1 MKITE
6 LSGVKEIARRADV
19 SIATVDR
26 VLHNRLGVAQKTKEK
41 ILNIIKEMDYKPNIL
56 AKRLASKR
64 VYKFGIL
71 IPNDHNKAGYWKA
84 PITGIESA
92 YSEFGEFGV
101 ELSYYLFDK
110 EDRKNFVEMYD
121 VIFEHPVDGIILAP
135 IFLKESMDF
144 AIKCLEN
151 RVQYV
156 FIESNIPAARALS
169 YIGADLYQSGRV
181 VGNICQYLL
190 EEKDNVLVLNI
201 AKNVDSAEHLEKR
214 FEGFKDFMLET
225 FKKIN
230 LTNINLESDSVEILN
245 YELDKLLK
253 KKDVRL
259 IFVTNGRVHL
269 VAEFIRKHKLK
280 NVKLVGYD
288 YTIQNIEYLKSG
300 HIDFLICQKPIEQG
314 YRAFVA
320 LYEHFIAKRKVKNV
334 QFMPIDILTKEN
346 YMYYEY

>member
-71 IPNDHNKAGYWKA
+71 IPNDHNKAGYWMA

-92 YSEFGEFGV
+92 YSEFSEFGV

-121 VIFEHPVDGIILAP
+121 VIFEQPVDGIILAP

-156 FIESNIPAARALS
+156 FIETNIPAARALS

-190 EEKDNVLVLNI
+190 VEKDNVLVLNI
-201 AKNVDSAEHLEKR
+201 AKNEDSAEHLEKR
-214 FEGFKDFMLET
+214 YEGFKDFMLET

-230 LTNINLESDSVEILN
+230 ITNISLESDNAEILN

-269 VAEFIRKHKLK
+269 VAEYIRKHKLK
-280 NVKLVGYD
+280 NVKLVGYN

-320 LYEHFIAKRKVKNV
+320 LYEHFIAKRKVNNL
-334 QFMPIDILTKEN
+334 QYMPIDILTKEN